1 MPYLPAYFRA
11 YFLWSLYGHILKYA
25 AKYAEKTT
33 QKTLE
38 IMGPHLC
45 RELLQRLVVTLRDY
59 NYIYIVLSVLY
70 PTSILRRKKNEL

>member
-33 QKTLE
+33 RKTLE
-38 IMGPHLC
+38 IMGL
-45 RELLQRLVVTLRDY
+45 REHRFLSKRECTVENTDTRGLLTQED
-59 NYIYIVLSVLY
+59 IS
-70 PTSILRRKKNEL
+70 K